1 MFWILISLRI
11 NLLLQIARVLMFGKA
26 TLWNK
31 KRGGPKGWGE
41 RMGAQTV
48 TEGLIASTATIV
60 SFTLF
65 SNLLYSAV

>member
-11 NLLLQIARVLMFGKA
+11 NLLLQIAHVLMFGKA

-31 KRGGPKGWGE
+31 KHGGPKGRGE
-41 RMGAQTV
+41 HMGAQTV

-60 SFTLF
+60 SFALF